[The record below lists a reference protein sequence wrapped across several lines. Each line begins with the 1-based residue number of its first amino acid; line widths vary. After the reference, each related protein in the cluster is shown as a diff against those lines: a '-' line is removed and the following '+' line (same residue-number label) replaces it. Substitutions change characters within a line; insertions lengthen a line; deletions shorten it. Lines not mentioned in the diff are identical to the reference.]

1 MRFLMDNWMLL
12 VAALASGGMLLWSLV
27 RRSAP
32 EVSPQAAVQLI
43 NREDAV
49 LLDVREQAEFQAG
62 RVRGAVHLPMSGLD
76 AGIEKLSSKRDRP
89 VIVYCQAG
97 TRGATAALRLQ
108 QAGFARVVN
117 LKGGLAAWREANL
130 PLEN

>member
-1 MRFLMDNWMLL
+1 MSFLRDNWMLL
-12 VAALASGGMLLWSLV
+12 VVALVSGGMLLWSLV
-27 RRSAP
+27 RRPAP

-49 LLDVREQAEFQAG
+49 LLDVREQAEFQSG
-62 RVRGAVHLPMSGLD
+62 RLRGATHFPMSGLD
-76 AGIEKLSSKRDRP
+76 AGMDQLSARRERP
-89 VIVYCQAG
+89 IIVYCQAG
-97 TRGATAALRLQ
+97 TRGATAVRRLQ
-108 QAGFARVVN
+108 QAGFTRVVN

>member
-12 VAALASGGMLLWSLV
+12 VAALVSGGMLLWSLV

-62 RVRGAVHLPMSGLD
+62 HLRGAVHLPMSGLD
-76 AGIEKLSSKRDRP
+76 AGIEKLSAKRDRP

-97 TRGATAALRLQ
+97 TRAATAALRLQ
-108 QAGFARVVN
+108 KAGFARVVN